1 MRRDLLRAF
10 GLAATVVVSAC
21 GGASTPAPTASATT
35 AATSAAPKVVFP
47 TQGKTV
53 SMIVPYDAGGAGD
66 IGARLLA
73 PYLEKELGGTVEVV
87 NKPGAGSQIGVTE
100 LARAKPDGYTIGFTH
115 LPATIAVY
123 LDPERQ
129 AAFTRASLQPL
140 AMYVVDPSAI
150 AVKGD
155 SPMKTL
161 KDLVDAAKS
170 NPGKVTVGD
179 SGILSDGHITSLLLQ
194 QSTGA
199 KFAIVHGAGGAKG
212 IADLLGGQVVAQN
225 VNLSGS
231 NIDLAKSGEI
241 RLLGIFDDST
251 SPNYPGVTTAKS
263 QGYNFSVATSRAI
276 SAPAGTPKEIVTILT
291 NAIKRA
297 MAAPDFMAKANSSGL
312 SLRYLDPAGLET
324 YWTDLEGRVKPLIDL
339 AKGK

>member
-1 MRRDLLRAF
+1 
-10 GLAATVVVSAC
+10 VVSAC
-21 GGASTPAPTASATT
+21 GGASTPAPAGSPTSA
-35 AATSAAPKVVFP
+35 ASAAPKVVFP
-47 TQGKTV
+47 AQGKTI
-53 SMIVPYDAGGAGD
+53 SLIVPYDAGGAGD
-66 IGARLLA
+66 VGARLLA

-100 LARAKPDGYTIGFTH
+100 VARAKPDGYTIGFTH

-155 SPMKTL
+155 SPMRTL
-161 KDLVDAAKS
+161 KDLVDAAKA

-179 SGILSDGHITSLLLQ
+179 SGILSDGHISTLLLQ
-194 QSTGA
+194 QASGT
-199 KFAIVHGAGGAKG
+199 KFAVVHGAGGAKG
-212 IADLLGGQVVAQN
+212 IADLLGGQVQAQN
-225 VNLSGS
+225 LNLSGN
-231 NIDLAKSGEI
+231 NIALAKSGEI

-276 SAPAGTPKEIVTILT
+276 SAPAGTPKEVVTALS

-297 MAAPDFMAKANSSGL
+297 MAAPEFMAKAAASGL
-312 SLRYLDPAGLET
+312 SLRYMDPGELET
-324 YWTDLEGRVKPLIDL
+324 YWTDLETRVKPLIDL